1 MGTLETPPSEDAE
14 VAQVSRRIT
23 ETQTWLRGAKAV
35 ESFDLA
41 AKLEGEIA
49 ELEERHRRL
58 LNQKTRGVAEEQR
71 ADPSEPVI
79 GESLRP
85 TVLSFSRG
93 TEPHER
99 IGMMWERLIPE
110 DLERARHE
118 VERQR
123 IDTLA
128 RHAEELQS
136 LEAEGTE
143 LDSLEQAIE
152 AFMRKFGPNAVT
164 A

>member
-1 MGTLETPPSEDAE
+1 
-14 VAQVSRRIT
+14 
-23 ETQTWLRGAKAV
+23 
-35 ESFDLA
+35 
-41 AKLEGEIA
+41 
-49 ELEERHRRL
+49 
-58 LNQKTRGVAEEQR
+58 
-71 ADPSEPVI
+71 
-79 GESLRP
+79 
-85 TVLSFSRG
+85 
-93 TEPHER
+93 
-99 IGMMWERLIPE
+99 MMWERLIPE